1 MVRGIFGFCDT
12 HAKGLSHFGH
22 IPHCHSALAHADR
35 RENFTVEARSA
46 EHFRDE
52 PVSLFDFALSADE
65 LAALERINQQPGY
78 KVTYRSRAQTLD
90 LEPENA

>member
-1 MVRGIFGFCDT
+1 MVRGIFGFFATDT
-12 HAKGLSHFGH
+12 QKGHSHFGH

-65 LAALERINQQPGY
+65 LAALESGFY
-78 KVTYRSRAQTLD
+78 CMKSRSCGVCRTLM
-90 LEPENA
+90 

>member
-1 MVRGIFGFCDT
+1 MVRGIFRSTRKRSFT
-12 HAKGLSHFGH
+12 LRTYSHC
-22 IPHCHSALAHADR
+22 HCHSALAHADR

-52 PVSLFDFALSADE
+52 PVSLSNFALSADE

>member
-1 MVRGIFGFCDT
+1 MVRGIFGFLRPTRRKVIHTSDT
-12 HAKGLSHFGH
+12 S
-22 IPHCHSALAHADR
+22 HCHSALAHADR

-65 LAALERINQQPGY
+65 LAALESGFY
-78 KVTYRSRAQTLD
+78 CMKSRSCGVCRTLM
-90 LEPENA
+90 